1 MDVLLVC
8 GAAPTINHPRTH
20 GFIAAL
26 ARYGHS
32 VTLVF
37 ADRAGTAFDDLSRY
51 CRQVIPVRH
60 RRDLAG
66 VVYGLIAGERF
77 DLAHLD
83 NRAAT
88 LLGRPLPIP
97 TVVDAVTCLSRRLE
111 HATRCNLP
119 LARVRHV
126 ARLARL
132 RRQEFQRLAPFE
144 HIILAAEDDL
154 RALRA
159 MGIGETTGAH
169 MYTVPSTLDLQ
180 RLAPPFNLRE
190 PATVL
195 LDLRDLSRSEA
206 RRALRLAAAALA
218 LIWRTRPD
226 VRLTVLGASARRL
239 HGALATDPRVAFVN
253 PVRDAR
259 IYLTGATLALAPVA
273 PTATTPHSAL
283 EAMAT
288 ALPLAACERL
298 ALDVGGRDG
307 EELLVAEGPSELARA
322 TLVLLNEPLIRGRL
336 GRAARRLMERR
347 HGWELAA
354 IALTDVYAAATG
366 SSLAEWR
373 LQVGLNRPLRAPQ
386 SD

>member
-8 GAAPTINHPRTH
+8 GAAPTFGHPRTH

-26 ARYGHS
+26 ARYGHT

-37 ADRAGTAFDDLSRY
+37 ADRAGTTFDDLSRY

-60 RRDLAG
+60 RRNLAG
-66 VVYGLIAGERF
+66 VVADLIASERF

-83 NRAAT
+83 IRAAM
-88 LLGRPLPIP
+88 LLGRPLPVP
-97 TVVDAVTCLSRRLE
+97 TVVDAVTCFSRRLE
-111 HATRCNLP
+111 HALRISAP
-119 LARVRHV
+119 LARVTRV
-126 ARLARL
+126 ARLARI
-132 RRQEFQRLAPFE
+132 RRQEFRRLAPFE
-144 HIILAAEDDL
+144 HIILTAEDDL
-154 RALRA
+154 CALRA
-159 MGIGETTGAH
+159 LGIGETTDAH
-169 MYTVPSTLDLQ
+169 IYTVPSTLDLQ
-180 RLAPPFNLRE
+180 RFAPPLNLRE
-190 PATVL
+190 PATLL

-206 RRALRLAAAALA
+206 RHALRLAAATLA
-218 LIWRTRPD
+218 IIWRTRPE
-226 VRLTVLGASARRL
+226 VRLTVLGASDRRL
-239 HGALATDPRVAFVN
+239 RSVLTADPRVTFVN

-307 EELLVAEGPSELARA
+307 EELLVAEGPFDLARA
-322 TLVLLNEPLIRGRL
+322 TLVLLNEPPVRGRL
-336 GRAARRLMERR
+336 GRAARRLVERR
-347 HGWELAA
+347 HSWELAA
-354 IALTDVYAAATG
+354 IALTDVYAAASG